1 MYIYTLDVW
10 LPKYICILTATDT
23 PAPKDIKDHFLK
35 KEDIF
40 EHWTEYCDVK
50 RISANL
56 LQLNVISQD
65 EHTQISRS
73 NSKEANTVLYGLF
86 ENDPNRKKLELLA
99 DALCKDSS
107 HQNNIKL
114 ADHIKDFLDYYG
126 ICLMY
131 YILYIP
137 FIYPIYSRY
146 AKGRIPRG
154 RGYNDL

>member
-1 MYIYTLDVW
+1 MFGNREQR
-10 LPKYICILTATDT
+10 LPFIPATDT

-56 LQLNVISQD
+56 LQLNVISPD

-99 DALCKDSS
+99 DALCKDLSL
-107 HQNNIKL
+107 I
-114 ADHIKDFLDYYG
+114 HI
-126 ICLMY
+126 
-131 YILYIP
+131 
-137 FIYPIYSRY
+137 
-146 AKGRIPRG
+146 
-154 RGYNDL
+154 